1 MTPDLRPGLP
11 RVVASDL
18 DGTLLRSDGTVS
30 ERTRGALRRTEGA
43 DIDVVFVTARPP
55 RWIAPLADAVAG
67 HGVVIAGNGAFV
79 VDARTLAVTEERG
92 FSRLALIELLGA
104 LRREF
109 ASAGLAVERSSGMT
123 TESGYRSPHGGQVDS
138 TEVDRLEDIDEVP
151 TGKLL
156 VMAPDGMGESFHE
169 NVERV
174 VGDLGHVSHSGVG
187 RLAEISAP
195 GVTKAAGLA
204 RWCQTR
210 GVDAEHVWAF
220 GDMPNDLPMLRWA
233 GTSFAVANAHADVRA
248 TAGHTVPSNDED
260 GVAVTLES
268 MLARRAGRPGGT
280 QG

>member
-1 MTPDLRPGLP
+1 MTPAIPTGPP

-30 ERTRGALRRTEGA
+30 DRTRDALRRA
-43 DIDVVFVTARPP
+43 AAAQIDVVFVTARPP
-55 RWIAPLADAVAG
+55 RWITPLADAVAG

-79 VDARTLAVTEERG
+79 VDARTLAVTEEHG
-92 FSRLALIELLGA
+92 FSRLALIELLGP

-109 ASAGLAVERSSGMT
+109 PSAGLAIERSSGMT
-123 TESGYRSPHGGQVDS
+123 TERGYRSPHGHQLDS

-156 VMAPDGMGESFHE
+156 VMAPDGVGDGFHAS
-169 NVERV
+169 VERV
-174 VGDLGHVSHSGVG
+174 VGELGHVSHSGVG

-204 RWCQTR
+204 RWCETR
-210 GVDAEHVWAF
+210 GVDAENVWAF

-260 GVAVTLES
+260 GVAVTLEE
-268 MLARRAGRPGGT
+268 MLTRTAGRPGGPH
-280 QG
+280 G